1 MKISIRN
8 LIYFSI
14 LSIFAFSSTSFA
26 EGKRRQ
32 PSAVHIWQQE
42 LEIFKKQKFSNLVEM
57 KKTATEFQNKLMDDE
72 SIRYEDKVALRNQM
86 YELEN
91 QKSADFPAPQIVGFK
106 KVPVDPADPS
116 LGYVL
121 EPEFK

>member
-1 MKISIRN
+1 MKTTIRN
-8 LIYFSI
+8 LIYISI
-14 LSIFAFSSTSFA
+14 LSIFAFASTSFA
-26 EGKRRQ
+26 EGQRRQ
-32 PSAVHIWQQE
+32 PSAVHVWQQE
-42 LEIFKKQKFSNLVEM
+42 LEMFKKQKFSNLVEM

-72 SIRYEDKVALRNQM
+72 SIRFEDKRALRNQM
-86 YELEN
+86 YEIEN

-106 KVPVDPADPS
+106 KVPVDPSNPG